1 MYILE
6 NFCSPSKLL
15 DADKEIL
22 VQTIAKLARNGYNWA
37 LKKYNARYIFAV
49 LRDEEPFRLITPE
62 EHLKA
67 FEKARL
73 NSSKISA

>member
-1 MYILE
+1 
-6 NFCSPSKLL
+6 
-15 DADKEIL
+15 
-22 VQTIAKLARNGYNWA
+22 